1 MRGPQLLLLFLLSF
15 SQAVRSSPLAN
26 NQNDPIAKTPGQRSP
41 MAEDL
46 NGIWKG
52 TLTQGPGGCYPQY
65 SLELQINF
73 AEDRITGKAYDF
85 YDKAHFVKMSFTG
98 RYNAQTHRLVL
109 IENQVIQA
117 DIPLDCQ
124 ACIKT
129 YDLSYSKKGDQEE
142 LSGDWKG
149 IFSEKHTLCP
159 PGKILLK
166 KALASDFPVDIDQSD
181 TLMALQKTLHLQP
194 RERELLKTVTLNSPQ
209 IKIELYDNAEID
221 HDTVTVMINNKLLLY
236 RKMLTDRPL
245 TINFNA
251 FPGVEY
257 ELVMYADN
265 LGEIPPNTALM
276 MVTAGSRKIEVF
288 MSSSEQKSATVKFI
302 YRPR

>member
-1 MRGPQLLLLFLLSF
+1 MRRPLPFLLLFLLPF
-15 SQAVRSSPLAN
+15 CPR
-26 NQNDPIAKTPGQRSP
+26 
-41 MAEDL
+41 AEDL

-65 SLELQINF
+65 FLELQINF
-73 AEDRITGKAYDF
+73 AQDRITGKAYDY

-98 RYNAQTHRLVL
+98 RYNAQTHRLVI
-109 IENQVIQA
+109 IENNVLQA
-117 DIPLDCQ
+117 EIPLDCQ
-124 ACIKT
+124 PCIKT
-129 YDLSYSKKGDQEE
+129 YDLNYSKNGNQEE

-149 IFSEKHTLCP
+149 VFSEKRMICP

-166 KALASDFPVDIDQSD
+166 KALASDFPVDIDQND
-181 TLMALQKTLHLQP
+181 TLAELQKSLHLLP
-194 RERELLKTVTLNSPQ
+194 REKDLLKTVTVNTSQ
-209 IKIELYDNAEID
+209 IKIEFYDNAEID
-221 HDTVTVMINNKLLLY
+221 HDTITVLINNKLLLY
-236 RKMLTDRPL
+236 RQMLTDRPL

-276 MVTAGSRKIEVF
+276 MVTAGSRKMEVF
-288 MSSSEQKSATVKFI
+288 LSSSEQKSATVKFV
-302 YRPR
+302 YKPE